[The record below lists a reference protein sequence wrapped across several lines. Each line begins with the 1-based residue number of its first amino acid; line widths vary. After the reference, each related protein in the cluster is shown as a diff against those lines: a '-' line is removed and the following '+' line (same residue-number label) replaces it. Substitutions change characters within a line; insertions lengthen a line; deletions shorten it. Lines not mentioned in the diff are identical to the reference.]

1 MYLLDAG
8 LTVTEIHDFFA
19 LKNTL
24 KEYQHRKKI
33 LPRSCGFM
41 DLKKPFWKLPGLY
54 LYMYVVFKFYN
65 EKNDKY

>member
-24 KEYQHRKKI
+24 KEYQHRKKY
-33 LPRSCGFM
+33 FQ
-41 DLKKPFWKLPGLY
+41 DHVGLWI
-54 LYMYVVFKFYN
+54 
-65 EKNDKY
+65 

>member
-24 KEYQHRKKI
+24 KEYQHRKNI

-41 DLKKPFWKLPGLY
+41 DLKKPFWKLPLPI
-54 LYMYVVFKFYN
+54 YVVLFKFYN